1 MLITN
6 NQQYPPNPS
15 SGQGWALSPIIS
27 SHAVVPAGCPEPYA
41 IQCRPYDLVFSGGG
55 SFSANFYKARLGFF
69 MIEVQGWAIAVPG
82 FSTNLSIFARYGNT
96 YTNTLPNGYIATNAL
111 TLSRANFSTWTRF
124 KGVTYGNIPSN
135 GTPNVSV
142 NINASVNAS
151 WFIAGVSTRQLQ

>member
-1 MLITN
+1 
-6 NQQYPPNPS
+6 
-15 SGQGWALSPIIS
+15 
-27 SHAVVPAGCPEPYA
+27 
-41 IQCRPYDLVFSGGG
+41 
-55 SFSANFYKARLGFF
+55 